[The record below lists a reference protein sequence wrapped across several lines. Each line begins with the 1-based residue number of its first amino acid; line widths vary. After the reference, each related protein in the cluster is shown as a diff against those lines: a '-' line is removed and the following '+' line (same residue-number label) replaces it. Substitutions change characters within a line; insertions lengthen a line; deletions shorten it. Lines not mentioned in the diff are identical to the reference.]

1 MDRFKI
7 LVVDDY
13 TFYLESVVKRLEV
26 RKLDVTG
33 VTSGEAA
40 IDLLNKQ
47 PVDVVLLDIKMPGGV
62 DGIETLRKLKKIQP
76 LTEVIL
82 ITAYAS
88 VETTTEG
95 IKQGAFDYL
104 LKPVRLEELLGM
116 IIAALEKKSKHDKK
130 ISGAVIQDLKRQL
143 CGTSSLEE

>member
-1 MDRFKI
+1 MDGFKI
-7 LVVDDY
+7 LVVDDE
-13 TFYLESVVKRLEV
+13 TDFLETIVARLKK
-26 RKLDVTG
+26 RKLDATG

-47 PVDVVLLDIKMPGGV
+47 PFDVVLLDIKMPGGV
-62 DGIETLRKLKKIQP
+62 DGIETLWKIKKIRP

-104 LKPVRLEELLGM
+104 LKPVRLEELLGQ

-130 ISGAVIQDLKRQL
+130 ISGAMIQDLKRQT
-143 CGTSSLEE
+143 GSTSSWEE

>member
-1 MDRFKI
+1 M
-7 LVVDDY
+7 
-13 TFYLESVVKRLEV
+13 
-26 RKLDVTG
+26 DVTG

-40 IDLLNKQ
+40 IDLLKKQ
-47 PVDVVLLDIKMPGGV
+47 SFDVVLLDIKMPGGV
-62 DGIETLRKLKKIQP
+62 DGIETLWKIKKIRP

-95 IKQGAFDYL
+95 MKQGAFDYL

-130 ISGAVIQDLKRQL
+130 ISGAMIQDLKRQT
-143 CGTSSLEE
+143 GSTSS

>member
-13 TFYLESVVKRLEV
+13 TFYLESIVKRLEV

-47 PVDVVLLDIKMPGGV
+47 PFDVVLLDIKMPGGV
-62 DGIETLRKLKKIQP
+62 DGIETLWKIKKIRP

-95 IKQGAFDYL
+95 MKQGAFDYL
-104 LKPVRLEELLGM
+104 LKPVRLEELLGK

-130 ISGAVIQDLKRQL
+130 ISGAMIQDLKRQP
-143 CGTSSLEE
+143 GSTSSWEE

>member
-13 TFYLESVVKRLEV
+13 TFYLESIVKRLEV

-40 IDLLNKQ
+40 IDLLKKQ
-47 PVDVVLLDIKMPGGV
+47 PFDVVLLDIKMPGGV
-62 DGIETLRKLKKIQP
+62 DGIETLMKIKKIRP

-95 IKQGAFDYL
+95 MKQGAFDYL
-104 LKPVRLEELLGM
+104 LKPVRLEELLGQ
-116 IIAALEKKSKHDKK
+116 IKAALEKKSKHDKK
-130 ISGAVIQDLKRQL
+130 ISGAMIDDLKRQL
-143 CGTSSLEE
+143 CSTSSSEE

>member
-47 PVDVVLLDIKMPGGV
+47 PFDVVLLDIKMPGGV
-62 DGIETLRKLKKIQP
+62 DGIETLRKIKKIRP

-88 VETTTEG
+88 METSTEG
-95 IKQGAFDYL
+95 MKQDAFDYL
-104 LKPVRLEELLGM
+104 LKPVRLEELLGK
-116 IIAALEKKSKHDKK
+116 IIAALENKSKHDKK
-130 ISGAVIQDLKRQL
+130 
-143 CGTSSLEE
+143 